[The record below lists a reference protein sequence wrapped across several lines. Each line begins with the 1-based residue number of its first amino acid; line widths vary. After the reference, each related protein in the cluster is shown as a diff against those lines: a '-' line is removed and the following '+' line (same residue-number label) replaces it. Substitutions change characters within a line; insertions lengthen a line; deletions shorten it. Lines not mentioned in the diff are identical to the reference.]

1 MADLRYL
8 LAIYVHAH
16 QTGNSV
22 PPHIDAEARAALA
35 EADEP
40 AVPEG
45 REPVAVTGQPTYDD
59 LSELC
64 SKHGLDV
71 DDWPLERFDALW
83 EVSRAVLARWGS
95 RQPAPPADGE
105 VAELVAWL
113 RMQGEFQMPGPN
125 SLLSHK
131 TKKELRAN
139 GARLIRAAELLE
151 RQALVPV
158 PVSERPP
165 GPEDCDAEGRC
176 WWGTPGFVNSYTVAQ
191 SAQWRLSTP
200 DDRFGSELFWLPAHA
215 LPLPEVGE

>member
-1 MADLRYL
+1 MTTDYKALCAELSEFVARLTKHYYEPAEL
-8 LAIYVHAH
+8 L
-16 QTGNSV
+16 TR
-22 PPHIDAEARAALA
+22 ARAALA

-83 EVSRAVLARWGS
+83 EVSRAVLARWGNLVS
-95 RQPAPPADGE
+95 TPPADGE
-105 VAELVAWL
+105 LVELVEWL
-113 RMQGEFQMPGPN
+113 RERATWCAAEDPA
-125 SLLSHK
+125 HK
-131 TKKELRAN
+131 KYD
-139 GARLIRAAELLE
+139 RAAELLQ

-158 PVSERPP
+158 SVSE
-165 GPEDCDAEGRC
+165 GPWEREGWCDAEGRC
-176 WWGTPGFVNSYTVAQ
+176 WWGTPGYINSYTVAQ

-200 DDRFGSELFWLPAHA
+200 DDRFGSELLCLPAHA